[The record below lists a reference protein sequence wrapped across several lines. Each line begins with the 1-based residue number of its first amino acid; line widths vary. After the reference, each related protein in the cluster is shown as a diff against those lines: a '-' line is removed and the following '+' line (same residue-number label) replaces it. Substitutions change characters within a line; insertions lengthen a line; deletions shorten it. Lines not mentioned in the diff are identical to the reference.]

1 MITKEYAILSK
12 ISRELSSLSDSAK
25 KPFNSFYRENIGSI
39 DKGNSI
45 SLEDYIVM
53 QDETPLGTATV
64 KLHRNKYI
72 LQKEREDGSYLYL
85 PFEKKQT
92 PIIPQDNQHKMQ
104 KLEEKFAKF
113 KPLTKKQLLERVYE
127 SNKDELKKAKITKKT
142 FFASQIDDLASSL
155 ESIGVDDLSQALNF
169 YDAVEVKTKRMKSRI
184 PNEIIESSPF
194 YKKLEELKE
203 RIEDLES
210 HDALLLISKLKKD
223 VEKELKQVEIKII
236 KDMGSMKSDSF
247 MTFSNTEELNCESIP
262 KSTYILERFFKKE
275 IDMSKI
281 KSEVFKG
288 NLDLEMKSDF
298 VFYEPCSNLSEVM
311 DRFSS
316 IEFARG
322 GGNQP
327 NYDVNEAIALR

>member
-12 ISRELSSLSDSAK
+12 INKELSSLSDSAK
-25 KPFNSFYRENIGSI
+25 KPFNFFYKENIGSI

-45 SLEDYIVM
+45 SLKDYIVM
-53 QDETPLGTATV
+53 QDETPLGTATI

-92 PIIPQDNQHKMQ
+92 PIIPQDNQDKMQ
-104 KLEEKFAKF
+104 KLKENFAKF

-142 FFASQIDDLASSL
+142 FLSSQINDLASSL
-155 ESIGVDDLSQALNF
+155 ESIGIDDLSQALNF
-169 YDAVEVKTKRMKSRI
+169 YNAVEVKTKRMKSRI
-184 PNEIIESSPF
+184 PNEIIKSSPF

-203 RIEDLES
+203 KIEDLES
-210 HDALLLISKLKKD
+210 HNALLLISKLKKD
-223 VEKELKQVEIKII
+223 VGKELKQVDTKIA
-236 KDMGSMKSDSF
+236 KDIGFMKSDSF
-247 MTFSNTEELNCESIP
+247 MTFSIIEELDCEIMP

-298 VFYEPCSNLSEVM
+298 VFYEPCLNLSEVM
-311 DRFSS
+311 DKFNS

-322 GGNQP
+322 AGNQP
-327 NYDVNEAIALR
+327 NYDVNEIISLR